1 MKVRFKKLSPDAV
14 IPRYAHD
21 TDAGMDLTATRRE
34 FDNDG
39 NVVYHTDLAM
49 EIPQGYVGLIF
60 PRSSISRKG
69 IALTNAVGVIDAGYR
84 GEVTAKFKPSP
95 VFDDTGYS
103 HAKLIPNVYKPGD
116 RIAQLIILPYPHIEP
131 VEAQEL
137 SPSDRGTGSYGST
150 GE

>member
-60 PRSSISRKG
+60 PRLALSTLATVARSLPSSSRPQSSTTR
-69 IALTNAVGVIDAGYR
+69 ATPTPSSYLTSTSQATV
-84 GEVTAKFKPSP
+84 
-95 VFDDTGYS
+95 
-103 HAKLIPNVYKPGD
+103 
-116 RIAQLIILPYPHIEP
+116 
-131 VEAQEL
+131 
-137 SPSDRGTGSYGST
+137 SPS
-150 GE
+150 